1 MPILSAFGAAKA
13 IGVAGNPSVQNYSY
27 DFNSGVVTYPTS
39 SSFAIGSTT
48 DFSIECFVYL
58 DAAPA
63 ISSPVLD
70 FGFSTTLGTTYNLR
84 CQFYIDSNRRLVFVR
99 NLNTSIQTVSGGSTQ
114 ISLSTWTYIA
124 CSRVSNNLKMF
135 VGTTQVVPSG
145 GTLVGGTIQTA
156 AAPPTIG
163 NGSVQTSRYIDGK
176 ISNLRFNVGSG
187 FSSATIPTQ
196 PLTAGATTKILTC
209 QSATIKDNSVAN
221 AGGPWSITSSGVTV
235 STSGPF

>member
-13 IGVAGNPSVQNYSY
+13 IGVAGNQPVQNYSY
-27 DFNSGVVTYPTS
+27 DFSSGVVTYPTNAA
-39 SSFAIGSTT
+39 FAVGSN

-63 ISSPVLD
+63 TTAPVLD

-99 NLNTSIQTVSGGSTQ
+99 NLNTSIQTVSGTNPQ

-124 CSRVSNNLKMF
+124 CSRVSGTLKMF
-135 VGTTQVVPSG
+135 VGTTQVAS
-145 GTLVGGTIQTA
+145 TLVGGTIQTA

-221 AGGPWSITSSGVTV
+221 AGSPWSITSSGVTV

>member
-13 IGVAGNPSVQNYSY
+13 IGVAGNPLVQNYSY
-27 DFNSGVVTYPTS
+27 DFNSGVVTYPTNAA
-39 SSFAIGSTT
+39 FAVGSN

-63 ISSPVLD
+63 ISAPVLD
-70 FGFSTTLGTTYNLR
+70 FGFRTTLGTTYNLR

-99 NLNTSIQTVSGGSTQ
+99 NLNTSIQTVSGTNPQ

-124 CSRVSNNLKMF
+124 CSRVSGTLKMF
-135 VGTTQVVPSG
+135 VGTTQVAS
-145 GTLVGGTIQTA
+145 TLVGGTIQTA

-187 FSSATIPTQ
+187 FTSATIPTQ
-196 PLTAGATTKILTC
+196 PLTAVATTKILTC

-235 STSGPF
+235 SGSSPF

>member
-13 IGVAGNPSVQNYSY
+13 IGVAGNPPVQNYSY

-63 ISSPVLD
+63 ISAPVLD

-99 NLNTSIQTVSGGSTQ
+99 NLNTSIQTVSGTNPQ

-124 CSRVSNNLKMF
+124 CSRVSGTLKMF
-135 VGTTQVVPSG
+135 VGTTQVAS
-145 GTLVGGTIQTA
+145 TLVGGTIQTA

-187 FSSATIPTQ
+187 FTSATIPTQ

-221 AGGPWSITSSGVTV
+221 AGSPWSITSSGVTV

>member
-27 DFNSGVVTYPTS
+27 DFNSGVVTYPTNAA
-39 SSFAIGSTT
+39 FAVGSN

-58 DAAPA
+58 DAAPV
-63 ISSPVLD
+63 ISAPVLD

-99 NLNTSIQTVSGGSTQ
+99 NLNTSIQTVSGTNPQ

-124 CSRVSNNLKMF
+124 CSRMSGTLKMF
-135 VGTTQVVPSG
+135 VGTSQVAS
-145 GTLVGGTIQTA
+145 TLVGGTIQTA

>member
-13 IGVAGNPSVQNYSY
+13 IGVAGNQPVQNYSY
-27 DFNSGVVTYPTS
+27 DFNSGVVTYPTNAA
-39 SSFAIGSTT
+39 FAVGSN

-63 ISSPVLD
+63 TTAPVLD
-70 FGFSTTLGTTYNLR
+70 FGFLTTLGTTYNLR

-99 NLNTSIQTVSGGSTQ
+99 NLNTSIQTVSGSNPQ

-124 CSRVSNNLKMF
+124 CSRVSGTLKMF
-135 VGTTQVVPSG
+135 VGTTQVAS
-145 GTLVGGTIQTA
+145 TLVGGTIQTA

-187 FSSATIPTQ
+187 FTSATIPTQ
-196 PLTAGATTKILTC
+196 PLTAVATTKMLTC
-209 QSATIKDNSVAN
+209 QSSTIKDNSVAN
-221 AGGPWSITSSGVTV
+221 GGGPWTLTNSGVLV
-235 STSGPF
+235 STSSPF

>member
-63 ISSPVLD
+63 ISAPVLD

-99 NLNTSIQTVSGGSTQ
+99 NLNTSIQTVSGTNPQ

-124 CSRVSNNLKMF
+124 CSRVSGTLKMF
-135 VGTTQVVPSG
+135 VGTTQVAS
-145 GTLVGGTIQTA
+145 TLVGGTIQTA

-221 AGGPWSITSSGVTV
+221 AGSPWSITSSGVTV
-235 STSGPF
+235 SVSGPF

>member
-13 IGVAGNPSVQNYSY
+13 IGVAGNPSVQSYSY
-27 DFNSGVVTYPTS
+27 DFNSGVVTYPTNAA
-39 SSFAIGSTT
+39 FAVGSN

-63 ISSPVLD
+63 ISAPVLD
-70 FGFSTTLGTTYNLR
+70 FGFSTTLGTAYNLR

-99 NLNTSIQTVSGGSTQ
+99 NLNTSIQTVSGTNPQ

-124 CSRVSNNLKMF
+124 CSRMSGTLKMF
-135 VGTTQVVPSG
+135 VGTTQVAS
-145 GTLVGGTIQTA
+145 TLVSGTIQTA

-163 NGSVQTSRYIDGK
+163 NGSVLTSRYLDGK

-187 FSSATIPTQ
+187 FTSATIPTQ

-235 STSGPF
+235 SASHPF

>member
-13 IGVAGNPSVQNYSY
+13 IGVTGNPPVQNYSY
-27 DFNSGVVTYPTS
+27 DFNSGVVTYPTNAA
-39 SSFAIGSTT
+39 FAVGSN

-63 ISSPVLD
+63 ISAPVLD

-99 NLNTSIQTVSGGSTQ
+99 NLNTSIQTVSGTNPQ

-124 CSRVSNNLKMF
+124 CSRVSGTLKMF
-135 VGTTQVVPSG
+135 VGTTQVAS
-145 GTLVGGTIQTA
+145 TLVGGTIQTA

-221 AGGPWSITSSGVTV
+221 AGSPWSITSSGVTV

>member
-27 DFNSGVVTYPTS
+27 DFSSGVVTYPTNAA
-39 SSFAIGSTT
+39 FAVGSN

-63 ISSPVLD
+63 TSAPVLD
-70 FGFSTTLGTTYNLR
+70 FGFSTTLSSTFNQR
-84 CQFYIDSNRRLVFVR
+84 VQFYIDSNRRLVFVR
-99 NLNTSIQTVSGGSTQ
+99 NQTTSIQTVSGTNPQ

-124 CSRVSNNLKMF
+124 CSRVSGTLKMF
-135 VGTTQVVPSG
+135 VGTTEVAS
-145 GTLVGGTIQTA
+145 TTVGGTIQTS

-163 NGSVQTSRYIDGK
+163 NGSVQTTRYINGK

-196 PLTAGATTKILTC
+196 PLTAVATTKILTC
-209 QSATIKDNSVAN
+209 QSSTIKDNSVAN
-221 AGGPWSITSSGVTV
+221 SGGPWSITSSGVTV

>member
-13 IGVAGNPSVQNYSY
+13 IGVAGNPAVQNYSY
-27 DFNSGVVTYPTS
+27 DFNSGVVTYPTNAA
-39 SSFAIGSTT
+39 FAVGSN

-63 ISSPVLD
+63 ISAPVLD
-70 FGFSTTLGTTYNLR
+70 FGFSTTLSSTYSQR
-84 CQFYIDSNRRLVFVR
+84 VQFYIDSNRRLIFVR
-99 NLNTSIQTVSGGSTQ
+99 NQSTSIQTVSGTNPQ

-124 CSRVSNNLKMF
+124 CSRVSGTLKMF
-135 VGTTQVVPSG
+135 VGTTEVAS
-145 GTLVGGTIQTA
+145 TLVGGTIQTS

-163 NGSVQTSRYIDGK
+163 NGSVQTTRYINGK

-196 PLTAGATTKILTC
+196 PLVAVATTKILTC
-209 QSATIKDNSVAN
+209 QSSTIKDNSVAN
-221 AGGPWSITSSGVTV
+221 SGGPWSITSSGVTV

>member
-13 IGVAGNPSVQNYSY
+13 IGVAGNPPVQNYSY
-27 DFNSGVVTYPTS
+27 DFNSGVVTYSTNAA
-39 SSFAIGSTT
+39 FAVGSN

-63 ISSPVLD
+63 ISAPVLD

-99 NLNTSIQTVSGGSTQ
+99 NLNTSIQTVSGTNPQ

-124 CSRVSNNLKMF
+124 CSRMSGTLKMF
-135 VGTTQVVPSG
+135 VGTSQVAS
-145 GTLVGGTIQTA
+145 TLVGGTIQTA

-187 FSSATIPTQ
+187 FTSATIPTQ

-235 STSGPF
+235 SASGPF

>member
-27 DFNSGVVTYPTS
+27 DFSSGVVTYPTNAA
-39 SSFAIGSTT
+39 FAVGSN

-63 ISSPVLD
+63 ISAPVLD

-99 NLNTSIQTVSGGSTQ
+99 NLNTSIQTVSGTNPQ

-124 CSRVSNNLKMF
+124 CSRVSGTLKMF
-135 VGTTQVVPSG
+135 VGTTEVASTTVS
-145 GTLVGGTIQTA
+145 GTIQTS

-163 NGSVQTSRYIDGK
+163 NGSVQTTRYIDGK

-196 PLTAGATTKILTC
+196 PLVAVATTKILTC
-209 QSATIKDNSVAN
+209 QSSTIKDNSVAN
-221 AGGPWSITSSGVTV
+221 SGGPWSVTSSGVTV

>member
-13 IGVAGNPSVQNYSY
+13 IGVAGNQPVQNYSY
-27 DFNSGVVTYPTS
+27 DFSSGVVTYPTNAA
-39 SSFAIGSTT
+39 FAVGSN

-63 ISSPVLD
+63 TTAPVLD
-70 FGFSTTLGTTYNLR
+70 FGYTTTLSSTYNLR
-84 CQFYIDSNRRLVFVR
+84 VQFYIGSDRRLYFVR
-99 NLNTSIQTVSGGSTQ
+99 NLSTSIQTVSGGNPQ

-124 CSRVSNNLKMF
+124 CSRVSGNLKMF
-135 VGTTQVVPSG
+135 VGSTQVVPSG
-145 GTLVGGTIQTA
+145 GTLVSGTIQTA

-163 NGSVQTSRYIDGK
+163 NGSVQTTRYIDGK

-196 PLTAGATTKILTC
+196 PLTAVATTKILTC

-221 AGGPWSITSSGVTV
+221 SGGPWSITSSGVTV

>member
-13 IGVAGNPSVQNYSY
+13 IGVAGNPPVQNYSY
-27 DFNSGVVTYPTS
+27 DFNSGVVTYPTNAA
-39 SSFAIGSTT
+39 FAVGSN

-58 DAAPA
+58 DAAPT
-63 ISSPVLD
+63 ISAPVLD
-70 FGFSTTLGTTYNLR
+70 FGFSTTLSSTFNQR
-84 CQFYIDSNRRLVFVR
+84 IQFYIGSDRRLYFVR
-99 NLNTSIQTVSGGSTQ
+99 NQSTSIQTVSGANPQ

-124 CSRVSNNLKMF
+124 CSRMSGTLKMF
-135 VGTTQVVPSG
+135 VGTSQVAS
-145 GTLVGGTIQTA
+145 TLVGGTIQTA

-187 FSSATIPTQ
+187 FTSATIPTQ
-196 PLTAGATTKILTC
+196 PLTASATTKILTC

-235 STSGPF
+235 SASHPF

>member
-13 IGVAGNPSVQNYSY
+13 IGVSGNPSVQNYSY
-27 DFNSGVVTYPTS
+27 DFNSGVVTYPTNAA
-39 SSFAIGSTT
+39 FAVGSN

-63 ISSPVLD
+63 ISAPVLD
-70 FGFSTTLGTTYNLR
+70 FGFSTTLGTTYLLR

-99 NLNTSIQTVSGGSTQ
+99 NLNTSIQTVSGTNPQ

-124 CSRVSNNLKMF
+124 CSRVSGTLKMF
-135 VGTTQVVPSG
+135 VGTSQVAS
-145 GTLVGGTIQTA
+145 TLFSGTIQTA

-187 FSSATIPTQ
+187 FTSATIPTQ

-209 QSATIKDNSVAN
+209 QSSTIKDNSVAN
-221 AGGPWSITSSGVTV
+221 GGGPWTLTNSGVLV
-235 STSGPF
+235 STSSPF

>member
-13 IGVAGNPSVQNYSY
+13 IGVAGNPPVQNYSY

-63 ISSPVLD
+63 ISAPVLD

-99 NLNTSIQTVSGGSTQ
+99 NLNTSIQTVSGTNPQ

-124 CSRVSNNLKMF
+124 CSRMSGTLKMF
-135 VGTTQVVPSG
+135 VGTSQVAS
-145 GTLVGGTIQTA
+145 TLVSGTIQTA

-187 FSSATIPTQ
+187 FTSATIPTQ

-209 QSATIKDNSVAN
+209 QSSTVKDDSVAN
-221 AGGPWSITSSGVTV
+221 GGGPWTLTNSGVLV
-235 STSGPF
+235 STSSPF

>member
-63 ISSPVLD
+63 ISAPVLD

-99 NLNTSIQTVSGGSTQ
+99 NLNTSIQTVSGTNPQ

-124 CSRVSNNLKMF
+124 CSRVSGTLKMF
-135 VGTTQVVPSG
+135 VGTTQVAS
-145 GTLVGGTIQTA
+145 TLVGGTIQTA

-221 AGGPWSITSSGVTV
+221 AGSPWSITSSGVTV

>member
-13 IGVAGNPSVQNYSY
+13 IGVAGRPSVQNYSY
-27 DFNSGVVTYPTS
+27 DFNSGVVTYPTNAA
-39 SSFAIGSTT
+39 FAVGSN

-63 ISSPVLD
+63 ISAPVLD
-70 FGFSTTLGTTYNLR
+70 FGFSTTLGTSFWYR

-99 NLNTSIQTVSGGSTQ
+99 NLNTSIQTISGTNPQ

-124 CSRVSNNLKMF
+124 CSRVSGTVKLF
-135 VGTTQVVPSG
+135 VGTTEVASTLAG
-145 GTLVGGTIQTA
+145 GTVQTS

-163 NGSVQTSRYIDGK
+163 NGSVQTTRYIDGK

-196 PLTAGATTKILTC
+196 PLVAVATTKILTC
-209 QSATIKDNSVAN
+209 QSSTIKDNSVAN
-221 AGGPWSITSSGVTV
+221 SGGPWSVTSSGVTV

>member
-13 IGVAGNPSVQNYSY
+13 IGVAGNQPVQNYSY
-27 DFNSGVVTYPTS
+27 DFSSGVVTYPTNAA
-39 SSFAIGSTT
+39 FAVGSN

-58 DAAPA
+58 DAAPTTTA
-63 ISSPVLD
+63 PVLD

-99 NLNTSIQTVSGGSTQ
+99 NLNTAIQTVSGTNPQ

-124 CSRVSNNLKMF
+124 CSRVSGTLKMF
-135 VGTTQVVPSG
+135 VGTSQVAS
-145 GTLVGGTIQTA
+145 TLVGGTIQTA

-163 NGSVQTSRYIDGK
+163 DGSVQTSRYIDGK

-187 FSSATIPTQ
+187 FTSATIPTQ
-196 PLTAGATTKILTC
+196 PLTAVATTKILTC

-235 STSGPF
+235 STSSPF

>member
-13 IGVAGNPSVQNYSY
+13 IGFAGNQLVQNYSY
-27 DFNSGVVTYPTS
+27 DFNSGVVTYPTNAA
-39 SSFAIGSTT
+39 FAIGSSI

-63 ISSPVLD
+63 ISAPVLD
-70 FGFSTTLGTTYNLR
+70 FGFTTTLSSTYDLR
-84 CQFYIDSNRRLVFVR
+84 VQFYIGSDRRLYFVR
-99 NLNTSIQTVSGGSTQ
+99 NRTADIQTVSGGLSQ

-124 CSRVSNNLKMF
+124 CSRVSGTLKLF
-135 VGTTQVVPSG
+135 VGTTQAGSG
-145 GTLVGGTIQTA
+145 AVGGTINTT

-163 NGSVQTSRYIDGK
+163 NGSVQTTRYIDGK

-196 PLTAGATTKILTC
+196 PLTAVATTKILTC
-209 QSATIKDNSVAN
+209 QSSTIKDNSVAN
-221 AGGPWSITSSGVTV
+221 SGGPWSITSSGVTV
-235 STSGPF
+235 SGTGPF

>member
-13 IGVAGNPSVQNYSY
+13 IGVTGNPPVQNYSY
-27 DFNSGVVTYPTS
+27 DFNSGVVTYPTNAA
-39 SSFAIGSTT
+39 FAVGSN

-63 ISSPVLD
+63 ISAPVLD
-70 FGFSTTLGTTYNLR
+70 FGFSNTLGTTYNLR

-99 NLNTSIQTVSGGSTQ
+99 NLNTSIQTVSGSNPQ

-124 CSRVSNNLKMF
+124 CSRVSGTLKMF
-135 VGTTQVVPSG
+135 VGTTQVAS
-145 GTLVGGTIQTA
+145 TLVSSTIQTA

-187 FSSATIPTQ
+187 FTSATIPTQ
-196 PLTAGATTKILTC
+196 PLTAVATTKILTC

-221 AGGPWSITSSGVTV
+221 GGGPWSITSSGVTV
-235 STSGPF
+235 STSSPF

>member
-63 ISSPVLD
+63 ISAPVLD

-99 NLNTSIQTVSGGSTQ
+99 NLNTSIQTVSGTNPQ

-124 CSRVSNNLKMF
+124 CSRVSGTLKMF
-135 VGTTQVVPSG
+135 VGTTQVAS
-145 GTLVGGTIQTA
+145 TLVGGTIQTA

-187 FSSATIPTQ
+187 FTSATIPTQ

-221 AGGPWSITSSGVTV
+221 AGSPWSITSSGVTV

>member
-1 MPILSAFGAAKA
+1 MPILSAFGSAKA

-27 DFNSGVVTYPTS
+27 DFNSGVVTYPTNAA
-39 SSFAIGSTT
+39 FAVGSN

-58 DAAPA
+58 DAAPSTTA
-63 ISSPVLD
+63 PILD
-70 FGFSTTLGTTYNLR
+70 FGFTTTLSSTYNSR
-84 CQFYIDSNRRLVFVR
+84 VQFYIGSDRRLYFVR
-99 NLNTSIQTVSGGSTQ
+99 NLSTSIQTVSGTNPQ

-124 CSRVSNNLKMF
+124 CSRVSGTLKMF
-135 VGTTQVVPSG
+135 VGTSEVTS
-145 GTLVGGTIQTA
+145 TLVSGTIQTA

-163 NGSVQTSRYIDGK
+163 NGSVQTTRYIDGK

-187 FSSATIPTQ
+187 FTSATIPTQ

-235 STSGPF
+235 SASHPF

>member
-13 IGVAGNPSVQNYSY
+13 IGVAGNSSVQNYSY

-63 ISSPVLD
+63 ISAPVLD

-99 NLNTSIQTVSGGSTQ
+99 NLNTSIQTVSGTNPQ

-124 CSRVSNNLKMF
+124 CSRVSGTLKMF
-135 VGTTQVVPSG
+135 VGTTQVAS
-145 GTLVGGTIQTA
+145 TLVGGTIQTA

>member
-27 DFNSGVVTYPTS
+27 DFNSGVVTYPTNAA
-39 SSFAIGSTT
+39 FAVGSN

-63 ISSPVLD
+63 TSAPVLD
-70 FGFSTTLGTTYNLR
+70 FGFSTTLSSTFNQR
-84 CQFYIDSNRRLVFVR
+84 VQFYIDSNRRLVFVR
-99 NLNTSIQTVSGGSTQ
+99 NQTTSIQTVSGTNPQ

-124 CSRVSNNLKMF
+124 CSRVSGTLKMF
-135 VGTTQVVPSG
+135 VGTTEVAS
-145 GTLVGGTIQTA
+145 TTVGGTIQTS

-163 NGSVQTSRYIDGK
+163 NGSVQTTRYINGK

-196 PLTAGATTKILTC
+196 PLTAVATTKILTC
-209 QSATIKDNSVAN
+209 QSSTIKDNSVAN
-221 AGGPWSITSSGVTV
+221 SGGPWSITSSGVTV

>member
-13 IGVAGNPSVQNYSY
+13 IGVAGRPPIQNYSY
-27 DFNSGVVTYPTS
+27 DFNSGVVTYPTNAA
-39 SSFAIGSTT
+39 FAVGSN

-63 ISSPVLD
+63 ISAPVLD
-70 FGFSTTLGTTYNLR
+70 FGFSTTLGSTYNLR

-99 NLNTSIQTVSGGSTQ
+99 NLNTSIQTVSGTNPQ

-124 CSRVSNNLKMF
+124 CSRVSGTLKMF
-135 VGTTQVVPSG
+135 VGTTQVAS
-145 GTLVGGTIQTA
+145 TLVGGTIQTA

-176 ISNLRFNVGSG
+176 ISNLMFNVGSG
-187 FSSATIPTQ
+187 FTSATIPTQ
-196 PLTAGATTKILTC
+196 PLTAVATTKILTC

>member
-13 IGVAGNPSVQNYSY
+13 IGVAGNQPVQNYSY
-27 DFNSGVVTYPTS
+27 DFSSGVVTYPTNAA
-39 SSFAIGSTT
+39 FAVGSN

-63 ISSPVLD
+63 ISAPVLD

-99 NLNTSIQTVSGGSTQ
+99 NLNTSIQTVSGSNPQ

-124 CSRVSNNLKMF
+124 CSRVSGTLKMF
-135 VGTTQVVPSG
+135 VGTTQVAS
-145 GTLVGGTIQTA
+145 TLVGGTIQTA

-187 FSSATIPTQ
+187 FTSATIPTQ
-196 PLTAGATTKILTC
+196 PLTAVATTKILTC

-235 STSGPF
+235 SGSSPF